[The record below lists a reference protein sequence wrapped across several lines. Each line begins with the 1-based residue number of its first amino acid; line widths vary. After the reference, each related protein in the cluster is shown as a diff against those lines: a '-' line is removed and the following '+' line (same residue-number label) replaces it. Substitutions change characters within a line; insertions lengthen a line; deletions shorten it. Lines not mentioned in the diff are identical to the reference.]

1 VHDTLYYI
9 PNELWGM
16 PLFGVGLLLAVWAV
30 VCVGVMAWLV
40 WRQGLSADTLTYLGL
55 FALVAAAIIWVLP
68 AVAKPRGL
76 PIRSYGVMMLLAVA
90 AATGLAAWRARRRG
104 QDPDMIF
111 TLLFWILIPGLIGAR
126 AFYVI
131 EYWDEQFWPTY
142 VGTEDAPGGLGALL
156 GAVVNIAEG
165 GLVVYGSLIGAA
177 VGVAIFARRHRV
189 PLLPLGD
196 LLAPSLMLGLAI
208 GRIGCLLHGCCYGK
222 PCEYPWCVT
231 FPRGEAAAPGQSDD
245 PLAVTA
251 YSPPYRSQVER
262 GLMYGFAIPGDR
274 DKPPVLL
281 SVRPDSPAAAAGLE
295 PGDLLTAVD
304 GEPVPKAAVAH
315 WKLEEV
321 FEARRPLRLEL
332 AGRGPVEL
340 AAVPVPE
347 RSLPVHPTQVYS
359 TINALLLCLLL
370 LAYDPFRRRDGELF
384 ALMIS
389 IYPVSRFLI
398 EILRTDENPVFGTG
412 LKISQNVSLVLLLFA
427 AGLWFYVLRRP
438 RGKAWG

>member
-1 VHDTLYYI
+1 
-9 PNELWGM
+9 
-16 PLFGVGLLLAVWAV
+16 
-30 VCVGVMAWLV
+30 
-40 WRQGLSADTLTYLGL
+40 
-55 FALVAAAIIWVLP
+55 
-68 AVAKPRGL
+68 
-76 PIRSYGVMMLLAVA
+76 
-90 AATGLAAWRARRRG
+90 
-104 QDPDMIF
+104 
-111 TLLFWILIPGLIGAR
+111 
-126 AFYVI
+126 
-131 EYWDEQFWPTY
+131 
-142 VGTEDAPGGLGALL
+142 
-156 GAVVNIAEG
+156 
-165 GLVVYGSLIGAA
+165 

-208 GRIGCLLHGCCYGK
+208 GRIGCLLHGCCYGG

-245 PLAVTA
+245 PLAVTS
-251 YSPPYRSQVER
+251 YSPPYRAQVER
-262 GLMYGFAIPGDR
+262 GLMYGFAIPGNP

-304 GEPVPKAAVAH
+304 GEPVSTAAVAH

-321 FEARRPLRLEL
+321 FEARRALRLEL

-340 AAVPVPE
+340 AAVPVRE

-359 TINALLLCLLL
+359 MINALLLCLLL

-384 ALMIS
+384 ALMLS

-398 EILRTDENPVFGTG
+398 EILRTDESPIFGTG
-412 LKISQNVSLVLLLFA
+412 LSISQNVSLLVLLGA

>member
-1 VHDTLYYI
+1 VHDTLLYI

-30 VCVGVMAWLV
+30 VCVGLTAWLV

-55 FALVAAAIIWVLP
+55 FALVAAAIVWVLP

-76 PIRSYGVMMLLAVA
+76 PIRSYGVMMLLAVS

-111 TLLFWILIPGLIGAR
+111 TLLFWILIPGLVGAR

-131 EYWDEQFWPTY
+131 EYWQQQFWPTY

-177 VGVAIFARRHRV
+177 VGVAIFARRYRV

-208 GRIGCLLHGCCYGK
+208 GRIGCFLNGCCYGGL
-222 PCEYPWCVT
+222 CEHPWAVT
-231 FPRGEAAAPGQSDD
+231 FPRGEAP
-245 PLAVTA
+245 A
-251 YSPPYRSQVER
+251 YSPAYRAQVER
-262 GLMYGFAIPGDR
+262 GMIYGFAIPGDP
-274 DKPPVLL
+274 DELPVLL

-304 GEPVPKAAVAH
+304 GEPVPTAAVAH

-321 FEARRPLRLEL
+321 YENRRPLRLEL

-340 AAVPVPE
+340 AAVPVLK

-384 ALMIS
+384 ALMLS

-398 EILRTDENPVFGTG
+398 EILRTDESPIFGTG
-412 LKISQNVSLVLLLFA
+412 LSISQNVSLVILLFA

>member
-1 VHDTLYYI
+1 MHDTLLYI
-9 PNELWGM
+9 PTELWGM
-16 PLFGVGLLLAVWAV
+16 PLFGVGLLLAVWGV

-55 FALVAAAIIWVLP
+55 FALVAAAIVWVLP

-76 PIRSYGVMMLLAVA
+76 PIRSYGVMMLLAVS

-131 EYWDEQFWPTY
+131 EYWDEQFWPAY
-142 VGTEDAPGGLGALL
+142 VGTEHAPGGLGALL

-165 GLVVYGSLIGAA
+165 GLVVYGSLIGATL
-177 VGVAIFARRHRV
+177 GMAIFARRYRV

-208 GRIGCLLHGCCYGK
+208 GRIGCLLHGCCYGGL
-222 PCEYPWCVT
+222 CEHPWGVT
-231 FPRGEAAAPGQSDD
+231 FPRGEPAAAGQSDD
-245 PLAVTA
+245 PLAVTSF
-251 YSPPYRSQVER
+251 SPPYRSQVER
-262 GLMYGFAIPGDR
+262 GLMYGFAIPGDP
-274 DKPPVLL
+274 DQPPVLL
-281 SVRPDSPAAAAGLE
+281 SVRPDSPAAAAGLQ

-304 GEPVPKAAVAH
+304 GEPVPTAAVAH
-315 WKLEEV
+315 WKLQEV
-321 FEARRPLRLEL
+321 FEDRRPLRLEL

-340 AAVPVPE
+340 AAVPVLK
-347 RSLPVHPTQVYS
+347 RSLPVHPTQIYS

-398 EILRTDENPVFGTG
+398 EILRTDESPIFGTG
-412 LKISQNVSLVLLLFA
+412 LSISQNVSLVILLVA

-438 RGKAWG
+438 RGKVWG